1 MDLKSFLSALENND
15 LLYNNNTKEQ
25 KTTDPADPADP
36 AVINDPDY
44 RKQRK
49 LMLEIK
55 IRECGSKKILIKV
68 NR

>member
-15 LLYNNNTKEQ
+15 LLHDNNDRKEQ
-25 KTTDPADPADP
+25 KTTDPADPA
-36 AVINDPDY
+36 VINNPDY

-55 IRECGSKKILIKV
+55 IRECGAKKILIKV